1 MRYWDLEPH
10 EIPALFQDLK
20 ARGLT
25 TVGAWVPWAD
35 LETDQKSRLR
45 RFLVQAIR
53 FQFKVRL
60 SVTPEVAIGYP
71 NGGVPNDLLRKA
83 ENIAQDRSGQPIYS
97 FAPPNM
103 HPLVN
108 LVAPQVF
115 QRFGHFLLKLSQE
128 IKEVLAEHFDAEID
142 LIVGD
147 SFFKH
152 YRTLGL
158 GAEDHGDYASL
169 YFQKE
174 LDAIRDW
181 NPAQSERTFRVRA
194 VDFLQSRFERHQSV
208 RVESRNFSVRSGSLD
223 RLLDEIVGSV
233 QSAPEYFSRFYE
245 SRHYCNAI
253 WCDDLGSINE
263 LGLKFVLSSGMML
276 YGDFWLP
283 AEDLLR
289 LSPKFLSRLGQIGQS
304 LSMSENYFEQSVLCM
319 VKNPFSV
326 ARISQILR
334 EKLGPRMAIATSLF
348 DVPDIKLERTKLL
361 FVEEALVIENDQFRA
376 LVERAK
382 QYNYTLALFRSS
394 LCKRSQAELSCFET
408 FKIKHGWEYEVALF
422 PDGGQLLV
430 IDGHESTLSNMEE
443 LVTRILAVAKA
454 EPVLRTNSK
463 KVLANFICNH
473 MDESIVT
480 GFLFNPSDVVEELQ
494 FTIPRSVSI
503 EGIEARAEE
512 ENESDRLRAEK
523 RLIVQVPPYAVVPVL
538 LQFES
543 RVDVPVTTDELLEEE
558 LLSREPERQAELV

>member
-1 MRYWDLEPH
+1 MEVGLTSVVRYWDLEPH
-10 EIPALFQDLK
+10 EIPILFQDLK
-20 ARGLT
+20 ARGIAV
-25 TVGAWVPWAD
+25 VGAWVPWAD
-35 LETDQKSRLR
+35 LESDQNFRLR
-45 RFLVQAIR
+45 RFLTQAIR

-60 SVTPEVAIGYP
+60 SVTPEVAIGFP

-103 HPLVN
+103 YPLVN

-128 IKEVLAEHFDAEID
+128 VKEVLTEHFDAEID

-158 GAEDHGDYASL
+158 SPEDHGDYASL

-174 LDAIRDW
+174 LDAIRGW

-208 RVESRNFSVRSGSLD
+208 NIEPRNFCVRSGSLE
-223 RLLDEIVGSV
+223 RLLDEIVGSEH
-233 QSAPEYFSRFYE
+233 SAPDYFSRFYH
-245 SRHYCNAI
+245 SRDYCNAI
-253 WCDDLGSINE
+253 WCDDLSTINE
-263 LGLKFVLSSGMML
+263 LGLKFVVSSGMML

-289 LSPKFLSRLGQIGQS
+289 LSPKFLSRLGQIGDS
-304 LSMSENYFEQSVLCM
+304 LSGSENYFDQSVLCM

-326 ARISQILR
+326 ARVSQILR
-334 EKLGPRMAIATSLF
+334 EKLGLRMSVVTSLF
-348 DVPDIKLERTKLL
+348 DVPDLKLERTKLL
-361 FVEEALVIENDQFRA
+361 FVEEALEIENDQFRA
-376 LVERAK
+376 LIEQTK
-382 QYNYTLALFRSS
+382 QHNYTLALFRSS
-394 LCKRSQAELSCFET
+394 PCQRSQAELPCFET
-408 FKIKHGWEYEVALF
+408 FKIKHDWEYEVALF
-422 PDGGQLLV
+422 PEGGQLLI

-454 EPVLRTNSK
+454 EPMLKTNSK
-463 KVLANFICNH
+463 RVLANFICSHLDKNF
-473 MDESIVT
+473 VT

-494 FTIPRSVSI
+494 YTLPRTASI
-503 EGIEARAEE
+503 RGIEIHEE
-512 ENESDRLRAEK
+512 EQNEHDRLRAEK
-523 RLIVQVPPYAVVPVL
+523 RVIVQVPPYAVVPVL
-538 LQFES
+538 LQNMEFLNSES
-543 RVDVPVTTDELLEEE
+543 Q
-558 LLSREPERQAELV
+558 RQAKLV